1 MAIISKNVTITTS
14 ATLMHTSA
22 SNGCRLYLYSASG
35 GQDITIGPAAVAAGT
50 GYVLPSSKTRELT
63 IDLPPGDSLYGIVAS
78 STHTIRITVVE
89 Y

>member
-1 MAIISKNVTITTS
+1 
-14 ATLMHTSA
+14 
-22 SNGCRLYLYSASG
+22 
-35 GQDITIGPAAVAAGT
+35 
-50 GYVLPSSKTRELT
+50 VLSSSKTSELT

>member
-1 MAIISKNVTITTS
+1 MPITSKNVTITTS

-35 GQDITIGPAAVAAGT
+35 GHDITIGPATVASGT
-50 GYVLPSSKTRELT
+50 GFVLSSSKTSELT